1 MRVIVGHGPRAN
13 PAEWRQILL
22 GSGLDC
28 GADDC
33 VGWEQLGA
41 RLGQGDVDLVL
52 VEVEPA
58 AEAAWRALEEASQL
72 TASPVMGVGAAD
84 QAELVQRVRRS
95 GAVHVLDQSDIRR
108 SLDTALDQW
117 LLRGQLR
124 GKRGRVI
131 SVFAPTP
138 GSGGST
144 VAANLAGA
152 LARRHP
158 DDVAL
163 VELAAEFGDLAVLL
177 NVTPRHTAEDICR
190 RWATLD
196 RTCLTGSYAQH
207 ESGLHVLVN
216 GADRSGNQY
225 LSMEAARRLAIL
237 SRMTKGYTVL
247 ALDAALTEVELEAMR
262 LSDAVAFVVRPDVP
276 AVKRAQR
283 AVQRLAEGGIARERI
298 WLVVNRYGQAG
309 QLPLSQ
315 LEASLG
321 LRTAHLIPE
330 DPRSVNRAANFGLLL
345 QQQSRLRKI
354 SRRFAALAQ
363 ALNGQATKT
372 VASGR
377 AVAK

>member
-22 GSGLDC
+22 GSGLSC

-33 VGWEQLGA
+33 VGWERLGA
-41 RLGQGDVDLVL
+41 RLGQGDADLVL
-52 VEVEPA
+52 VEVDEA
-58 AEAAWRALEEASQL
+58 AEPAWRALEDASQL
-72 TASPVMGVGAAD
+72 TTAPVMAVGAANH
-84 QAELVQRVRRS
+84 AELVQRARRF
-95 GAVHVLDQSDIRR
+95 GAVHVLDQAEIRR

-117 LLRGQLR
+117 LVRGQLR

-138 GSGGST
+138 GSGGTT

-152 LARRHP
+152 LERRHAG
-158 DDVAL
+158 DVAL
-163 VELAAEFGDLAVLL
+163 VELAAEFGDLAVLM
-177 NVTPRHTAEDICR
+177 NVNPQHTAEDICR

-196 RTCLTGSYAQH
+196 RTCLTDSYAQH

-216 GADRSGNQY
+216 GADLSGNQY
-225 LSMEAARRLAIL
+225 LNVEAARRLAIL
-237 SRMTKGYTVL
+237 SRMTQGYTVL
-247 ALDAALTEVELEAMR
+247 ALDAGLSEVELEAMR
-262 LSDAVAFVVRPDVP
+262 LSDAVVFVVRPDVP

-283 AVQRLAEGGIARERI
+283 AIQQLVDGGVVRERI

-309 QLPLSQ
+309 QLPLGQ
-315 LEASLG
+315 IEASLG
-321 LRTAHLIPE
+321 LRAVHLIPE
-330 DPRSVNRAANFGLLL
+330 DPRSVNRAANFGQLL

-363 ALNGQATKT
+363 ALNGQSTRI
-372 VASGR
+372 V
-377 AVAK
+377 